1 MWWSRRAL
9 VLTLAGLV
17 LAGLPGCGFRPL
29 YGTTDGVALSETLS
43 QVEIGPIKDR
53 LGQQVRNALLD
64 RVSPSGH
71 RGALLYRLDT
81 LVSESISSLA
91 FEKSADA
98 TRADLQLYASYSL
111 ADVKTGAVIMNNSS
125 QAIASFNILN
135 SEFATLMAENGARN
149 RAVQQL
155 AEDIRL
161 KVAVFLKNRH
171 SAK

>member
-1 MWWSRRAL
+1 MSWSRRAL
-9 VLTLAGLV
+9 FLVAAGLLV
-17 LAGLPGCGFRPL
+17 AALPGCGFRPL

-71 RGALLYRLDT
+71 RGAVIYRLDT
-81 LVSESISSLA
+81 LVDEGISSLA

-98 TRADLQLYASYSL
+98 TRADLKLNASFNL
-111 ADVKTGAVIMNNSS
+111 VDLKTKVVIMSNSS

-171 SAK
+171 AEK